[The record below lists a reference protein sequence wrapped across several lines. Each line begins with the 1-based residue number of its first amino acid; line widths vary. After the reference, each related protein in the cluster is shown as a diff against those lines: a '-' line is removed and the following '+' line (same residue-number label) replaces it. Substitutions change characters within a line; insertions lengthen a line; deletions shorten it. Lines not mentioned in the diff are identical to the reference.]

1 MFLWRADQGN
11 GGMRPATTLA
21 SVDRLWKD
29 DVEDLACPLFS
40 PNPTI

>member
-21 SVDRLWKD
+21 SVRADRGLTSK
-29 DVEDLACPLFS
+29 S
-40 PNPTI
+40 